1 MLNSVRREQTDNNRN
16 NEDYYLCRLGF
27 DQPERRR
34 IAGTTKRLKQTIQL
48 TGFPGK
54 PNARTVLDGF
64 DVSCVV
70 ISANVNGFPGFIWI
84 YM

>member
-1 MLNSVRREQTDNNRN
+1 
-16 NEDYYLCRLGF
+16 
-27 DQPERRR
+27 
-34 IAGTTKRLKQTIQL
+34 LKQTIQL

-70 ISANVNGFPGFIWI
+70 ISANVNGFPGFILI
-84 YM
+84 CI